1 MNVLVEDPTNGVLAH
16 NLSAAA
22 ELATVLTEFDRPLA
36 ITTGPLSADET
47 SAPYSTMADD
57 QSLADAMS
65 AVHISLPG
73 DVESCRS
80 FARMTG
86 EMARAAS
93 NNNLLYQWIA
103 PGCEVFRSGVQRS
116 LQRGVPQNKR
126 NSLDLAGKL
135 PLALKMM

>member
-1 MNVLVEDPTNGVLAH
+1 
-16 NLSAAA
+16 
-22 ELATVLTEFDRPLA
+22 
-36 ITTGPLSADET
+36 
-47 SAPYSTMADD
+47 
-57 QSLADAMS
+57 
-65 AVHISLPG
+65 
-73 DVESCRS
+73 
-80 FARMTG
+80 MTG

-135 PLALKMM
+135 PLSLKMMSLGLRPQDLWIDFSQAGGMYGTDDGMIPCLREMLEVKGAKLKSGTARHFQIKKISVDGTGWKHLFLVCRRDICSLLHSCL